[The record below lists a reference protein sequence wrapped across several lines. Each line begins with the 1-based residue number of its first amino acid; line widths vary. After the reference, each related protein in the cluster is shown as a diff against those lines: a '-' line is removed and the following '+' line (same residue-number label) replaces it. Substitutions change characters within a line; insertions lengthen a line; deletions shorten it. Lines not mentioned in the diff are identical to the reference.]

1 MAKNRIRILVDI
13 AMTVLLPMLMAYS
26 LTGEKF
32 HEIIGTLMFA
42 LFILHHILNRKWY
55 GSIFKGKYNTRRTFQ
70 TTLDVLLTIFMIAQ
84 PISGILMSKHLYTFI
99 QVQGVSAIV
108 REIHL
113 CLAYWGFVLVCV
125 HAGTHL
131 LAQIKTLKE
140 KKKYVFYP
148 LAAIGSAIS
157 AYGIYAFVKRQF
169 PNYMLRKTAFV
180 FFDYS
185 EPRIFFFMD
194 YLAVMIL
201 FILIGCLIVTGLTK
215 LDRMRIKRK
224 GGEA

>member
-1 MAKNRIRILVDI
+1 
-13 AMTVLLPMLMAYS
+13 
-26 LTGEKF
+26 
-32 HEIIGTLMFA
+32 
-42 LFILHHILNRKWY
+42 
-55 GSIFKGKYNTRRTFQ
+55 
-70 TTLDVLLTIFMIAQ
+70 MIAQ

-113 CLAYWGFVLVCV
+113 RLAYWGFALACV

-131 LAQIKTLKE
+131 VAQIKTLKE
-140 KKKYVFYP
+140 KKKSVFYP

-194 YLAVMIL
+194 YPAVMIL